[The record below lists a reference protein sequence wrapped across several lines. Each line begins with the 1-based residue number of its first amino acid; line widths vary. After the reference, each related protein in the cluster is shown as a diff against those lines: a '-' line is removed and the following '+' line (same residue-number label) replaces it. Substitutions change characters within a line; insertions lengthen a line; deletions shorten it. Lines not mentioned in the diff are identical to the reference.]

1 MINLTKITLLNFFLI
16 LLSNNLLAN
25 SYNLL
30 SEDVDITISA
40 PFSFQII
47 DDISQQKI
55 YEKTNNEHL
64 ETNDN
69 DEVYHKMWV
78 ESEFLDKISEKVFP
92 KLIIIQSNKKNIFT
106 KKQFLSFIN
115 NKLENNK
122 FQKIW
127 INGYR
132 IYTQSFNINFEE
144 NDYFFENSK
153 DIIKN
158 QLIILLPDY
167 RFATISIFSDKIIP
181 NEDLENF
188 IKISPYFSL
197 KDLAVLIG
205 DENVYGEDGEN
216 FENEYTKNTIEFI
229 QTQNYYY
236 KIGDQISL
244 VLSNLYN
251 EMYFIF
257 NDYQNNNIDL
267 TNLRNSFEKTSKI
280 LNQEIYKIKND
291 FKSYKRKDFSNWMDG
306 RYNYI
311 LKKFENYI
319 ENSFLVFENDL
330 NKFSENIDIVFDDPG
345 TDLSY
350 TLADIYFSS
359 ILTDLENTQ
368 SMIKLNTNFNVNE
381 NSPSLLIPDISF
393 EIYQLHIS
401 NYNFLYEV
409 YQYGTDYAPILYIP
423 LLRNN
428 KVSFNNIETSFK
440 LFDRKIIE
448 YEDFIMNILNKLR
461 NNEKVLD
468 ISSQMFDS
476 FYSQLNLYEKLF
488 NEYKKLAEIYPLIK
502 DYDDYS
508 NYYDSFMELDT
519 IFSEIIYELSVLQ
532 EELRVLGIKY
542 SEEMQKL

>member
-1 MINLTKITLLNFFLI
+1 MINLIKITLLNFFLI

-188 IKISPYFSL
+188 IKISPNFSL
-197 KDLAVLIG
+197 EDLAKLI
-205 DENVYGEDGEN
+205 
-216 FENEYTKNTIEFI
+216 
-229 QTQNYYY
+229 
-236 KIGDQISL
+236 
-244 VLSNLYN
+244 
-251 EMYFIF
+251 
-257 NDYQNNNIDL
+257 
-267 TNLRNSFEKTSKI
+267 
-280 LNQEIYKIKND
+280 
-291 FKSYKRKDFSNWMDG
+291 
-306 RYNYI
+306 
-311 LKKFENYI
+311 
-319 ENSFLVFENDL
+319 
-330 NKFSENIDIVFDDPG
+330 
-345 TDLSY
+345 
-350 TLADIYFSS
+350 
-359 ILTDLENTQ
+359 
-368 SMIKLNTNFNVNE
+368 
-381 NSPSLLIPDISF
+381 
-393 EIYQLHIS
+393 
-401 NYNFLYEV
+401 
-409 YQYGTDYAPILYIP
+409 
-423 LLRNN
+423 
-428 KVSFNNIETSFK
+428 
-440 LFDRKIIE
+440 
-448 YEDFIMNILNKLR
+448 
-461 NNEKVLD
+461 
-468 ISSQMFDS
+468 
-476 FYSQLNLYEKLF
+476 
-488 NEYKKLAEIYPLIK
+488 
-502 DYDDYS
+502 
-508 NYYDSFMELDT
+508 
-519 IFSEIIYELSVLQ
+519 
-532 EELRVLGIKY
+532 
-542 SEEMQKL
+542 